1 MNVANLN
8 PMVAPVQPV
17 QPVQAVQPVKSG
29 GGGTFIYVIVVI
41 MLLVS
46 LIAAGYF
53 FYKSQSQEVVDLSKY
68 AGPSPSAGP
77 SPGPPSYVGPSP
89 GPSYTNVEPLDTEPE
104 TIRITDG
111 GSTVENYIIM
121 PTNIDYEYQTYA
133 YNPKDTSLN
142 GSAITFDHET
152 NKCPDGTLDCLY
164 YTRVEDAW
172 HGVKRVKSISDK
184 DGNDLIEKFMDDLW
198 NGKLSLFETPD
209 SVEMMKAYEL
219 NEKRQLIRN
228 GKVLKPGVDLNVGQY
243 LLIFSVMYKETGLPR
258 PKIVYDF
265 SPKRLQPITINNK
278 KPNATDAAAKKID
291 DVTEDVSSVE
301 REMGDLGSDVDQK
314 PQTETSP
321 DQTTLNDKSTNIT
334 LVSPSV
340 GQETPTLDESV
351 TFVTQSPL
359 QKEAN
364 EAVARLDELMAGG
377 PPDARHP
384 PTEEDITDARNE
396 AENAIAAAVATGGYN
411 PYTIQEIKMVT
422 KNEGVSQGIQQVGG
436 GVVQE
441 IQQVGGG
448 VVQEIQQVGGGVVQ
462 EIQQV
467 GGGGEI
473 QQVGGV
479 SQGTQEIPRK
489 KKPKTQNQQAGM
501 AQGYL

>member
-1 MNVANLN
+1 MRVL
-8 PMVAPVQPV
+8 
-17 QPVQAVQPVKSG
+17 G
-29 GGGTFIYVIVVI
+29 
-41 MLLVS
+41 
-46 LIAAGYF
+46 
-53 FYKSQSQEVVDLSKY
+53 
-68 AGPSPSAGP
+68 PSAGP

-334 LVSPSV
+334 FVSPSV

-351 TFVTQSPL
+351 TFVTP
-359 QKEAN
+359 
-364 EAVARLDELMAGG
+364 V
-377 PPDARHP
+377 
-384 PTEEDITDARNE
+384 
-396 AENAIAAAVATGGYN
+396 
-411 PYTIQEIKMVT
+411 
-422 KNEGVSQGIQQVGG
+422 KNE

-448 VVQEIQQVGGGVVQ
+448 VVQEIQQVGGGVSQ

-467 GGGGEI
+467 GGGVSQGI
-473 QQVGGV
+473 QQVGGGV
-479 SQGTQEIPRK
+479 SQGIQQVEK
-489 KKPKTQNQQAGM
+489 KKGSPFQSNANKAVARLDGLMAGGGNATTKAERIEEITDARNEAEQAIAHAVETGGYNPYDGTTNLATKVQLRREPKPNRK
-501 AQGYL
+501 

>member
-1 MNVANLN
+1 MDVANLN

-53 FYKSQSQEVVDLSKY
+53 FYKSQSQEVVDLSKS
-68 AGPSPSAGP
+68 AGPSAGP
-77 SPGPPSYVGPSP
+77 SPGPPSYVGPSPGPSYVGPSP

-334 LVSPSV
+334 FVSPSV

-351 TFVTQSPL
+351 TFVTPV
-359 QKEAN
+359 KN
-364 EAVARLDELMAGG
+364 EGV
-377 PPDARHP
+377 
-384 PTEEDITDARNE
+384 
-396 AENAIAAAVATGGYN
+396 V
-411 PYTIQEIKMVT
+411 QEIQQVG
-422 KNEGVSQGIQQVGG
+422 EGVSQGIQEVGLVGRASQEIQQVGG
-436 GVVQE
+436 VSQGIQEIPTKDRQVSQE

-448 VVQEIQQVGGGVVQ
+448 VVQEIQQVGGVSQG
-462 EIQQV
+462 IQQV
-467 GGGGEI
+467 
-473 QQVGGV
+473 
-479 SQGTQEIPRK
+479 
-489 KKPKTQNQQAGM
+489 GM

>member
-1 MNVANLN
+1 MDVANLN

-53 FYKSQSQEVVDLSKY
+53 FYKSQSQEVVDLSKS
-68 AGPSPSAGP
+68 AGPSAGP
-77 SPGPPSYVGPSP
+77 SPGPPSYVGPSPGPSYVGPSP

-334 LVSPSV
+334 FVSPSV

-351 TFVTQSPL
+351 TFVTPV
-359 QKEAN
+359 KN
-364 EAVARLDELMAGG
+364 EGV
-377 PPDARHP
+377 
-384 PTEEDITDARNE
+384 
-396 AENAIAAAVATGGYN
+396 V
-411 PYTIQEIKMVT
+411 QEIQQVG
-422 KNEGVSQGIQQVGG
+422 EGVSQGIQEVGLVGRASQEIQQVGG
-436 GVVQE
+436 VSQE

-448 VVQEIQQVGGGVVQ
+448 VVQEIQQVGGVSQG
-462 EIQQV
+462 
-467 GGGGEI
+467 I

-479 SQGTQEIPRK
+479 SQGI
-489 KKPKTQNQQAGM
+489 QQVGGVSQGIQQVGGM

>member
-8 PMVAPVQPV
+8 PMVAPV

-53 FYKSQSQEVVDLSKY
+53 FYKSQSQEVIDLSKY
-68 AGPSPSAGP
+68 VGPSPSVGPSPGP

-164 YTRVEDAW
+164 YTRVED
-172 HGVKRVKSISDK
+172 GRVKSISDK

-301 REMGDLGSDVDQK
+301 REMVDLGSDVDQK

-334 LVSPSV
+334 FVSPSV

-351 TFVTQSPL
+351 TFVTPV
-359 QKEAN
+359 KN
-364 EAVARLDELMAGG
+364 EGVVQEIQQVGEG
-377 PPDARHP
+377 
-384 PTEEDITDARNE
+384 
-396 AENAIAAAVATGGYN
+396 VSQG
-411 PYTIQEIKMVT
+411 IQEVGLVGRASQEIQQVGGVSQGIQQVG
-422 KNEGVSQGIQQVGG
+422 GVSQGIQQVGG
-436 GVVQE
+436 G
-441 IQQVGGG
+441 G
-448 VVQEIQQVGGGVVQ
+448 VSQG
-462 EIQQV
+462 
-467 GGGGEI
+467 I

-479 SQGTQEIPRK
+479 SQGTQEIPMK

>member
-1 MNVANLN
+1 
-8 PMVAPVQPV
+8 
-17 QPVQAVQPVKSG
+17 
-29 GGGTFIYVIVVI
+29 

-53 FYKSQSQEVVDLSKY
+53 FYKSQSQEVIDLSKY
-68 AGPSPSAGP
+68 AGPSAGPSAGPNPGP

-142 GSAITFDHET
+142 GSAITFDYET

-334 LVSPSV
+334 FVSPSV

-351 TFVTQSPL
+351 TFVTPV
-359 QKEAN
+359 KN
-364 EAVARLDELMAGG
+364 EGV
-377 PPDARHP
+377 
-384 PTEEDITDARNE
+384 
-396 AENAIAAAVATGGYN
+396 V
-411 PYTIQEIKMVT
+411 QEIQQVG
-422 KNEGVSQGIQQVGG
+422 EGVSQGIQEVGLVGRASQEIQQVGGVSQGIQEIPTKDRQVSQEIQQVGG

>member
-1 MNVANLN
+1 
-8 PMVAPVQPV
+8 
-17 QPVQAVQPVKSG
+17 
-29 GGGTFIYVIVVI
+29 
-41 MLLVS
+41 
-46 LIAAGYF
+46 
-53 FYKSQSQEVVDLSKY
+53 
-68 AGPSPSAGP
+68 
-77 SPGPPSYVGPSP
+77 
-89 GPSYTNVEPLDTEPE
+89 
-104 TIRITDG
+104 
-111 GSTVENYIIM
+111 
-121 PTNIDYEYQTYA
+121 
-133 YNPKDTSLN
+133 
-142 GSAITFDHET
+142 
-152 NKCPDGTLDCLY
+152 
-164 YTRVEDAW
+164 
-172 HGVKRVKSISDK
+172 
-184 DGNDLIEKFMDDLW
+184 MDDLW

-334 LVSPSV
+334 FVSPSV

-351 TFVTQSPL
+351 TFVTPV
-359 QKEAN
+359 KN
-364 EAVARLDELMAGG
+364 EGV
-377 PPDARHP
+377 
-384 PTEEDITDARNE
+384 
-396 AENAIAAAVATGGYN
+396 V
-411 PYTIQEIKMVT
+411 QEIQQVG
-422 KNEGVSQGIQQVGG
+422 EGVSQGIQEIPTKDRQVSQEIQQVGG

-467 GGGGEI
+467 GGGVVQEI
-473 QQVGGV
+473 QQVGGGV
-479 SQGTQEIPRK
+479 SQGTQEIPMK

>member
-334 LVSPSV
+334 FVSPSV

-351 TFVTQSPL
+351 TFVTPV
-359 QKEAN
+359 KN
-364 EAVARLDELMAGG
+364 EGV
-377 PPDARHP
+377 
-384 PTEEDITDARNE
+384 
-396 AENAIAAAVATGGYN
+396 V
-411 PYTIQEIKMVT
+411 QEIQQVG
-422 KNEGVSQGIQQVGG
+422 EGVSQGIQEVGLVGRASQEIQQVGG
-436 GVVQE
+436 VSQGIQEIPTKDRQVSQE

-448 VVQEIQQVGGGVVQ
+448 VVQEIQQVGG
-462 EIQQV
+462 
-467 GGGGEI
+467 
-473 QQVGGV
+473 V
-479 SQGTQEIPRK
+479 SQGTQEIPMK

>member
-53 FYKSQSQEVVDLSKY
+53 FYKSQSQEVVDLSKSAGPS
-68 AGPSPSAGP
+68 AGPSPGP

-301 REMGDLGSDVDQK
+301 REMVDLGSDVDQK

-334 LVSPSV
+334 FVSPSV

-351 TFVTQSPL
+351 TFVTPV
-359 QKEAN
+359 KN
-364 EAVARLDELMAGG
+364 EGV
-377 PPDARHP
+377 
-384 PTEEDITDARNE
+384 
-396 AENAIAAAVATGGYN
+396 V
-411 PYTIQEIKMVT
+411 QEIQQVG
-422 KNEGVSQGIQQVGG
+422 EGVSQGIQEVGLVGRASQEIQQVGG
-436 GVVQE
+436 VSQGIQEIPTKDRQVSQE

-448 VVQEIQQVGGGVVQ
+448 VVQEIQQVGGVSQEIQQVGGGVVQ

-467 GGGGEI
+467 GGVSQEIQQVGGVVQEI

-479 SQGTQEIPRK
+479 SQGTQEIPMK

>member
-53 FYKSQSQEVVDLSKY
+53 FYKSQSQEVIDLSKS
-68 AGPSPSAGP
+68 AGPSAGP
-77 SPGPPSYVGPSP
+77 SPGPPSYVGPSPGPSYVGPSP

-334 LVSPSV
+334 FVSPSV

-351 TFVTQSPL
+351 TFVTPV
-359 QKEAN
+359 KN
-364 EAVARLDELMAGG
+364 EGV
-377 PPDARHP
+377 
-384 PTEEDITDARNE
+384 
-396 AENAIAAAVATGGYN
+396 V
-411 PYTIQEIKMVT
+411 QEIQQVG
-422 KNEGVSQGIQQVGG
+422 EGVSQGIQEVGLVGRASQEIQQVGG
-436 GVVQE
+436 VSQGIQEIPTKDRQVSQE

-448 VVQEIQQVGGGVVQ
+448 VVQG
-462 EIQQV
+462 
-467 GGGGEI
+467 I

-479 SQGTQEIPRK
+479 SQGI
-489 KKPKTQNQQAGM
+489 QQVGGVSQGIQQVGM

>member
-1 MNVANLN
+1 MDVANLN
-8 PMVAPVQPV
+8 PMVAPV

-301 REMGDLGSDVDQK
+301 REMGDLGCDVDQK

-467 GGGGEI
+467 GGG
-473 QQVGGV
+473 V

>member
-1 MNVANLN
+1 MDVANLN

-53 FYKSQSQEVVDLSKY
+53 FYKSQSQEVVDLSKS
-68 AGPSPSAGP
+68 AGPSAGP

-164 YTRVEDAW
+164 YTRVED
-172 HGVKRVKSISDK
+172 GRVKSISDK

-198 NGKLSLFETPD
+198 NGKLLLLETPE

-219 NEKRQLIRN
+219 NEKRQLMRD

-334 LVSPSV
+334 FVSPSV

-351 TFVTQSPL
+351 TFVTP
-359 QKEAN
+359 
-364 EAVARLDELMAGG
+364 V
-377 PPDARHP
+377 
-384 PTEEDITDARNE
+384 
-396 AENAIAAAVATGGYN
+396 
-411 PYTIQEIKMVT
+411 
-422 KNEGVSQGIQQVGG
+422 KNE

-441 IQQVGGG
+441 IQQVGEG
-448 VVQEIQQVGGGVVQ
+448 VSQGIQEVGL
-462 EIQQV
+462 V
-467 GGGGEI
+467 GRASQEI

-479 SQGTQEIPRK
+479 SQGIQEIPTKDR
-489 KKPKTQNQQAGM
+489 QVSQEIQQVG
-501 AQGYL
+501 

>member
-53 FYKSQSQEVVDLSKY
+53 FYKSQSQEVIDLSKY
-68 AGPSPSAGP
+68 AGPSAGP
-77 SPGPPSYVGPSP
+77 SPGPPSYVGPSPGPSYVGPSP

-334 LVSPSV
+334 FVSPSV
-340 GQETPTLDESV
+340 GQETHTLDESV
-351 TFVTQSPL
+351 TFVTPV
-359 QKEAN
+359 KN
-364 EAVARLDELMAGG
+364 EGV
-377 PPDARHP
+377 
-384 PTEEDITDARNE
+384 
-396 AENAIAAAVATGGYN
+396 V
-411 PYTIQEIKMVT
+411 QEIQQVG
-422 KNEGVSQGIQQVGG
+422 GVSQGIQEIPTKDRQVSQEIQQVG

-441 IQQVGGG
+441 IQQVGGVSQG
-448 VVQEIQQVGGGVVQ
+448 IQQV
-462 EIQQV
+462 
-467 GGGGEI
+467 
-473 QQVGGV
+473 
-479 SQGTQEIPRK
+479 
-489 KKPKTQNQQAGM
+489 GM

>member
-1 MNVANLN
+1 
-8 PMVAPVQPV
+8 
-17 QPVQAVQPVKSG
+17 
-29 GGGTFIYVIVVI
+29 
-41 MLLVS
+41 
-46 LIAAGYF
+46 
-53 FYKSQSQEVVDLSKY
+53 
-68 AGPSPSAGP
+68 
-77 SPGPPSYVGPSP
+77 
-89 GPSYTNVEPLDTEPE
+89 
-104 TIRITDG
+104 
-111 GSTVENYIIM
+111 
-121 PTNIDYEYQTYA
+121 
-133 YNPKDTSLN
+133 
-142 GSAITFDHET
+142 
-152 NKCPDGTLDCLY
+152 
-164 YTRVEDAW
+164 
-172 HGVKRVKSISDK
+172 
-184 DGNDLIEKFMDDLW
+184 
-198 NGKLSLFETPD
+198 
-209 SVEMMKAYEL
+209 
-219 NEKRQLIRN
+219 
-228 GKVLKPGVDLNVGQY
+228 
-243 LLIFSVMYKETGLPR
+243 
-258 PKIVYDF
+258 
-265 SPKRLQPITINNK
+265 
-278 KPNATDAAAKKID
+278 
-291 DVTEDVSSVE
+291 
-301 REMGDLGSDVDQK
+301 MGDLGSDVDQK

-436 GVVQE
+436 GVRNPT
-441 IQQVGGG
+441 GRRRSGSRNPAGRKG
-448 VVQEIQQVGGGVVQ
+448 VVQEIQQVGGGVSQ
-462 EIQQV
+462 GISRNPTGRRRKSSQ
-467 GGGGEI
+467 GI